1 MRPKEGLQE
10 SLHAVYLQVPIKNTE
25 MQDPKT
31 RSRQATTYTPPEL
44 TAYQRVTRED
54 FSNVPKLLEYKVST
68 QDKSGLVPN
77 GFAIWL
83 AWEMVPGLRL
93 GNKLGD
99 DPYWTL
105 SAVEREHVRLAFM
118 EALPYV
124 DPPVS

>member
-1 MRPKEGLQE
+1 MR
-10 SLHAVYLQVPIKNTE
+10 VYLQVPIKYTE
-25 MQDPKT
+25 IQDPKT

-44 TAYQRVTRED
+44 TAYQEFTRQD
-54 FSNVPKLLEYKVST
+54 FRNAPKLLGYMVST
-68 QDKSGLVPN
+68 QDKPGPVPN

-93 GNKLGD
+93 GDKLGN

-105 SAVEREHVRLAFM
+105 SAAERERVRMAFM
-118 EALPYV
+118 TDLPYV

>member
-1 MRPKEGLQE
+1 MR
-10 SLHAVYLQVPIKNTE
+10 VYLQVPFKNTE

-31 RSRQATTYTPPEL
+31 RSRQATTYTPREL
-44 TAYQRVTRED
+44 TAYQEFTQKD
-54 FSNVPKLLEYKVST
+54 FSNAPKLLGYKLST

-93 GNKLGD
+93 GDRLGN

-105 SAVEREHVRLAFM
+105 PAVERENIRVTFM

>member
-1 MRPKEGLQE
+1 MR
-10 SLHAVYLQVPIKNTE
+10 VYLQVPFKNTE
-25 MQDPKT
+25 IQNPKT

-44 TAYQRVTRED
+44 TAYQEFTQKD
-54 FSNVPKLLEYKVST
+54 FSNVPKLLGYKVST
-68 QDKSGLVPN
+68 QDKPGLVPS

-93 GNKLGD
+93 GNKPGN

-105 SAVEREHVRLAFM
+105 SAVEREHVRMAFM

>member
-1 MRPKEGLQE
+1 MR
-10 SLHAVYLQVPIKNTE
+10 VYLQVPIKNTE